1 MTTKTQHFLA
11 QLLLCMGLGL
21 GVISCSQSEDPR
33 DRQGNAA
40 RQVAENMQG
49 EELRTLVA
57 SMSQYDPVAVA
68 YCNNVKTIM
77 IGTGALDRPAGLDN
91 GMMISSSSSLTSA
104 SSRSEISTQTESF
117 YEALDDQRYS
127 ENFNPMSLK
136 LNGLNI
142 QSEDKG
148 KEVNFFDLPQEQKE
162 VFVDYL
168 LVDEAKD
175 LSEKIAQAP
184 ELKDILATENLAT
197 TKTIEATGIAP
208 NAIGTSYTGSA
219 RALRQEPKVDSK
231 YFFELLKKNISEEFS
246 KKHKKHKEQ
255 DTSQEQLR
263 GVSYVFGYQNSVPVE
278 RVKAMWARYARRG
291 DFILALPQH
300 GNPYT
305 LVNFSSPFRVGHA
318 AILTKDITTSTNEY
332 DSVTIEAYRE
342 DGVQPHTMYDWTSPH
357 YIMGIQRV
365 SYRWRWRG
373 FRSGFFKTTSPVN
386 NPGMLADW
394 AMGYQGREYVTP
406 LEFLVAKWAAPK
418 RFTCTT
424 LVWWC
429 SKKAYGI
436 NVSVWYSPLVSPSG
450 LFTDNCTYIRANVR

>member
-1 MTTKTQHFLA
+1 MTTKTQHFFA

-49 EELRTLVA
+49 EGLRTLVA

-208 NAIGTSYTGSA
+208 NAIGTSYTSSA

-231 YFFELLKKNISEEFS
+231 YFFKLLEKNISEEFA
-246 KKHKKHKEQ
+246 KRAKEQ
-255 DTSQEQLR
+255 DASQEQPR
-263 GVSYVFGYQNSVPVE
+263 SIAYVFGYNNSVPVE
-278 RVKAMWARYARRG
+278 KVKAMWARYARRG
-291 DFILALPQH
+291 DFILALPEH
-300 GNPYT
+300 GNPST
-305 LVNFSSPFRVGHA
+305 LVNFSSRFMVGHA
-318 AILTKDITTSTNEY
+318 AILTKDITTDTRN
-332 DSVTIEAYRE
+332 DADVTMEAYSG
-342 DGVQPHTMYDWTSPH
+342 DGVQPRRITDWTSPH

-365 SYRWRWRG
+365 SYRWKWRG
-373 FRSGFFKTTSPVN
+373 FRSGLYRTTSPVN
-386 NPGMLADW
+386 SPGMLADW

-406 LEFLVAKWAAPK
+406 LEFVVAKWAAPK

-450 LFTDNCTYIRANVR
+450 LFTDNCTYVRASVR